1 MKHLRKAALV
11 AFAIASVGL
20 SSLPASA
27 ADPAGPKPRCELGQ
41 VAKVENGKWQCKTLD
56 IAAKTPS
63 QEAVDQKPRCRLG
76 LIAVREQGQWMCKQP
91 NLAPAG
97 GANPTN

>member
-41 VAKVENGKWQCKTLD
+41 ITPD
-56 IAAKTPS
+56 IAAKTPPA
-63 QEAVDQKPRCRLG
+63 QLVAPKPRCRLG
-76 LIAVREQGQWMCKQP
+76 LIPVWEFNQWICKQP
-91 NLAPAG
+91 NLVPAG
-97 GANPTN
+97 GANPTQ